1 MRGPGPSRVVHEQG
15 AFAPTGGHAAFPVGW
30 RNGVDWSAH
39 IPKLVD
45 VWAGRLLGAP
55 GYHGN
60 PVGTHQPVLHRF
72 PFGTAELARGLER
85 WEETVDELFIGEI
98 GEARQG
104 ACPAHRWRHRH
115 VGPPRHKPP
124 RAGVM
129 RRARGGNTPDR

>member
-30 RNGVDWSAH
+30 RNGEDWSAH

-98 GEARQG
+98 AELAKERARLAVG
-104 ACPAHRWRHRH
+104 AIVTLVRRDTADLEPVSC
-115 VGPPRHKPP
+115 GG
-124 RAGVM
+124 RAG
-129 RRARGGNTPDR
+129 